1 MEFKGFLKKAP
12 YEIYNPMFVM
22 NAFEELLIDLK
33 NVKFSVSFLTVLHFS
48 FLTDTHARIT
58 TFQQLKGFF
67 LKSMQI
73 NPYKEVIVVFS

>member
-1 MEFKGFLKKAP
+1 
-12 YEIYNPMFVM
+12 MFVM

-33 NVKFSVSFLTVLHFS
+33 NGKFSVFLTVLHFS
-48 FLTDTHARIT
+48 FLTDTRARIT